1 MISWIGV
8 RLTMRVTDFG
18 RSDRRVV
25 IVGTTSRGSG
35 VDYESKRESCEMKEM
50 ILLSLHVLNSTLALK
65 TKFSIKTVGKFP
77 QITT

>member
-25 IVGTTSRGSG
+25 IVGMTSRGSG